1 MSDNEQPPRLW
12 RRIGSGRRL
21 ALGALG
27 TLIVVLILWTR
38 APAEPTP
45 GPPRLP
51 PPAGFEPETAPE
63 DRPGTISLLPEA
75 AAPAAEPG
83 PEATG
88 PDDSTLDDDAPEV
101 STLDD
106 AAPDDPTLEAAVPDG
121 APAREEGA
129 TLAELAAAREEVVR
143 TCERI
148 AGRLGS
154 VSLED
159 CTQRPLALSGARS
172 TQGTPILVAEYPP
185 LPDRQPLGR
194 VLLFGGIHGDELSS
208 VSIVFGWLDTLDR
221 YHSGLF
227 HWRIAPLVNPDG
239 LLRRP
244 AQRMNDRGVDLNR
257 NFPSPN
263 WLVEAPDYW
272 IRRTSRNPRRYP
284 GEAPLSEPESRWLHE
299 QIETFEPAAIVAV
312 HAPLHVLDY
321 DGPPDPPQ
329 RLGPLHLKQMGTY
342 PGSLGRFAGIHLGLP
357 VVTLELPSAGIMP
370 TADEQR
376 RMWVDLVAWLRQ
388 NVPKHEP
395 SRLARASRETTVPS
409 TSAQR

>member
-1 MSDNEQPPRLW
+1 MNGNHKRNLW
-12 RRIGSGRRL
+12 RRIGSGRPL
-21 ALGALG
+21 ALGLLG
-27 TLIVVLILWTR
+27 TLVVLLIVWTWS
-38 APAEPTP
+38 PAEPTP

-51 PPAGFEPETAPE
+51 VPAGLEPAPGPAE
-63 DRPGTISLLPEA
+63 PAPDPEPPGSGPPGSEPPPSEQPKPQPPSATDEA
-75 AAPAAEPG
+75 AE
-83 PEATG
+83 
-88 PDDSTLDDDAPEV
+88 
-101 STLDD
+101 
-106 AAPDDPTLEAAVPDG
+106 
-121 APAREEGA
+121 RQ
-129 TLAELAAAREEVVR
+129 EVVR
-143 TCERI
+143 TCKQI
-148 AGRLGS
+148 AARLRS

-159 CTQRPLALSGARS
+159 CTGSPLGLSGARS
-172 TQGTPILVAEYPP
+172 SLGTPILVAEYPP
-185 LPDRQPLGR
+185 LPERQPLGR

-208 VSIVFGWLDTLDR
+208 VSIVFGWLETLDR

-263 WLVEAPDYW
+263 WLVEAPEYW
-272 IRRTSRNPRRYP
+272 IHRTARNPRRYP
-284 GEAPLSEPESRWLHE
+284 GEAPLSEPESRWLHD
-299 QIETFEPAAIVAV
+299 QIETFQPSAIVAV

-370 TADEQR
+370 TTDEQL

-395 SRLARASRETTVPS
+395 ARIARTGRAVAAPAAGAE
-409 TSAQR
+409 R